1 MPFAFIIVLGLLLNL
16 VYVTSE
22 NDLTKQESIKSAEV
36 DSAVN
41 AIVYYGTYIKETA
54 SYRASDGTFTNRAL
68 IEGYTGPASTIIT
81 NIKTAGN
88 VPIHLSWSQPYPAHD
103 AMLLNRNNVNQGN
116 NESQQ

>member
-22 NDLTKQESIKSAEV
+22 NDLTKQESIKAAEV

-41 AIVYYGTYIKETA
+41 AIVYYGTYIKELA
-54 SYRASDGTFTNRAL
+54 SYRASDGTFPNRAL
-68 IEGYTGPASTIIT
+68 IEGYTGQASTLIS

-88 VPIHLSWSQPYPAHD
+88 RSEERRGGKECVSTCRSRWSP
-103 AMLLNRNNVNQGN
+103 
-116 NESQQ
+116 